1 VGLTPRGGGAHHNE
15 RVYEWRRLLRPGW
28 RDVLLALAFTVAA
41 VVLVFLAHH
50 SDSGTATRLPFD
62 PLRPKG
68 PVPPERVESGGGND
82 EPAPFTAAGLSLWM
96 TVPLAWRRR
105 LPLVALA
112 VQFGGVFLLRDI
124 TWVTFVAVLVGAYSL
139 AAYGRWPALSLAAL
153 VLAATLVAVTFPS
166 STPPLPGWSTP
177 FAILVPIALAGT
189 TIRAARSRAEAAAQ
203 RATLLEREQE
213 AATRTAVAQERARIA
228 RELHDVVSHH
238 VSVMTIQAGAA
249 GKVIDTRPDLARQ
262 AVDAIESSGREAMG
276 DLRHLLGLLAPRDD
290 AELRPQPGL
299 DQLDALVAKVRAAG
313 QPVTTRV
320 GGLALP
326 RGVDLTAYRVVQE
339 ALTNALRYAPGAD
352 TEVVV
357 ERDGAELVVEVTNA
371 AGPPDRTG
379 AVGAGSGLL
388 GLAERLR
395 LYHGTLEAGRRLG
408 GGFRVRARIPLESA
422 EGASGRG

>member
-1 VGLTPRGGGAHHNE
+1 
-15 RVYEWRRLLRPGW
+15 VYEWRRLRPGW
-28 RDVLLALAFTVAA
+28 RDVLLALVFSVAA
-41 VVLVFLAHH
+41 VVLVLLAAHH
-50 SDSGTATRLPFD
+50 SDSGQAVRVPFD

-68 PVPPERVESGGGND
+68 PVPLERFPSGGSDD
-82 EPAPFTAAGLSLWM
+82 EPAPFTGAGLSLLM

-112 VQFGGVFLLRDI
+112 VQFAAVFVLRDI
-124 TWVTFVAVLVGAYSL
+124 TWVTFAAVIVGAYSL
-139 AAYGRWPALSLAAL
+139 AAHGHWPMLSLAAL
-153 VLAATLVAVTFPS
+153 VLAATLVAVTFPN

-189 TIRAARSRAEAAAQ
+189 TIRAARSRAEAAAA
-203 RATLLEREQE
+203 RAALLEREQE
-213 AATRTAVAQERARIA
+213 AATRTAVAEERARIA

-262 AVDAIESSGREAMG
+262 AVNAIEMSGREAMG

-320 GGLALP
+320 GELALP

-357 ERDGAELVVEVTNA
+357 ERDGTELVVEVTNA
-371 AGPPDRTG
+371 TGRPDGTA

-408 GGFRVRARIPLESA
+408 GGFRVRARIPLEFS
-422 EGASGRG
+422 